1 MDNQG
6 KGAILMWEYFPK
18 TGGRKKMKAWFK
30 RILSLAMALTL
41 LLGCFPVSSSAA
53 PLSGRYGDNLTWT
66 LDAAGH
72 LTFFGKGEMM
82 DLQYNSTGDPNEDP
96 LWDYRNSITSI
107 TIPKGVTSIGD
118 YAFEMCFHI
127 TSVEIPSTVTR
138 IGVNAFVCCNN
149 LSSLTIPESV
159 KIIAFGAFQNCVS
172 LTGLKIPSG
181 VRTIEPCTF
190 FNCASLTEIKLPAGL
205 TSIEDI
211 AFQKCS
217 GLTTVI
223 LPDSLTRI
231 ADRAFDGC
239 TNIEEVYYAGTQ
251 KQWVDISISAGNE
264 ALLRN
269 LKFNQSCQYQHT
281 AKKVDAKPATLSKDG
296 CKSYYAC
303 SACGKLFTN
312 RACTN
317 ETTKAQR
324 IVPAVAK
331 IRLSETSYTYD
342 GKTKRPSVGV
352 YDAKGN
358 KLVKDTHYTVS
369 YSSGRKAV
377 GEYKV
382 TIKGKGEYSFTKTLT
397 FKINPPKTGISSL
410 TAKAKSFV
418 AKWSKKTSQVAG
430 YQLQYSTTP
439 DFSSGV
445 ETITIKD
452 NTATSKTVKGL
463 KAKKTYYVR
472 IRTYKK
478 VDSKNFYSDWS
489 SVKTVK
495 TK

>member
-1 MDNQG
+1 MR
-6 KGAILMWEYFPK
+6 
-18 TGGRKKMKAWFK
+18 TWFK

-53 PLSGRYGDNLTWT
+53 PLSGRYGSNLTWT
-66 LDAAGH
+66 LDAAGK
-72 LTFFGKGEMM
+72 LTFSGKGEMM
-82 DLQYNSTGDPNEDP
+82 NIQLDYETGFPIEDP
-96 LWDYRNSITSI
+96 LEDYRNRITSV

-118 YAFEMCFHI
+118 YAFDGCYFI

-138 IGVNAFVCCNN
+138 IGVNAFVCCEN
-149 LSSLTIPESV
+149 LRSLTIPESV
-159 KIIAFGAFQNCVS
+159 KIIDFGAFQNCVS
-172 LTGLKIPSG
+172 LTDFKIPSG
-181 VRTIEPCTF
+181 VRTIEPHTF
-190 FNCASLTEIKLPAGL
+190 YNCASLTEIKLPAGL
-205 TSIEDI
+205 TSIQDF
-211 AFQKCS
+211 AFHKCS
-217 GLTTVI
+217 GLTTVT
-223 LPDSLTRI
+223 LPSSLTRI
-231 ADRAFDGC
+231 ADRAFLECD
-239 TNIEEVYYAGTQ
+239 NLEEVYYAGTQ
-251 KQWVDISISAGNE
+251 KQWADISISAGNE

-281 AKKVDAKPATLSKDG
+281 AKKVAAKPATLSKDG

-317 ETTKAQR
+317 ETTKAKR
-324 IVPAVAK
+324 TIPAVAK

-342 GKTKRPSVGV
+342 GEVKRPSVGV

-358 KLVKDTHYTVS
+358 KLVKDTDYTVT

-382 TIKGKGEYSFTKTLT
+382 TVKGKGEYSFTKTLT

-410 TAKAKSFV
+410 TAKTKSFV

-430 YQLQYSTTP
+430 YQLQYSTTA
-439 DFSSGV
+439 DFSKGV
-445 ETITIKD
+445 ETITVKD

-472 IRTYKK
+472 VRTYKK
-478 VDSKNFYSDWS
+478 VDSKNFYSAWS